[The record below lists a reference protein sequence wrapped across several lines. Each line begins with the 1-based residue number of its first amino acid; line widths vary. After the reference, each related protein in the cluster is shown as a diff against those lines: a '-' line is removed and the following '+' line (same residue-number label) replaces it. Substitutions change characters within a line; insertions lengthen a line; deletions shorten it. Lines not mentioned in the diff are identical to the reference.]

1 MADSVIKYVIDTG
14 PIIDFK
20 HYYEDVF
27 VSLWDRFEELIE
39 EGSLVSSIE
48 VYRELKKRD
57 DEATGIADKYKHIFL
72 KPEMEEQKHVRE
84 ILLSHRELIRFKNIA
99 GGTPVAD
106 PFLIAQAICKKAAL
120 ITTEKL
126 KPNAHNVPNI
136 CKEYGIEH
144 INLKEFF
151 TKEKWTF

>member
-1 MADSVIKYVIDTG
+1 MANGIIKYVIDTG

-27 VSLWDRFEELIE
+27 ISLWDRFEELISD
-39 EGSLVSSIE
+39 GLIISSIE

-57 DEATGIADKYKHIFL
+57 DEAALIADRYKTIFR
-72 KPEMEEQKHVRE
+72 KPGIKEQKYVRE
-84 ILLSHRELIRFKNIA
+84 ILQNHKELIRFKNIA
-99 GGTPVAD
+99 GGSPVAD
-106 PFLIAQAICKKAAL
+106 PFLIAQAICEEAIL

-126 KPNAHNVPNI
+126 KINAHNVPNI
-136 CKEYGIEH
+136 CRKYDVSH

-151 TKEKWTF
+151 KMEDWRF